1 MPDWGDLKGT
11 WSNLLGKYCRENSP
25 TGMSTAQKYWF
36 SFSKCRVKNTRQ
48 ERDHHRASLWRFLV
62 SFSRA
67 GWWMWLLTF
76 DFVLSLFS
84 PPLKLF
90 AVVVEPLQAHNAIL

>member
-1 MPDWGDLKGT
+1 
-11 WSNLLGKYCRENSP
+11 
-25 TGMSTAQKYWF
+25 
-36 SFSKCRVKNTRQ
+36 
-48 ERDHHRASLWRFLV
+48 
-62 SFSRA
+62 
-67 GWWMWLLTF
+67 MWLLTF